1 MFSGHN
7 YQKARELFL
16 SMKRS
21 EISRSNRV
29 ARLIW
34 TLVWMV
40 FFRPTPRPFH
50 AWRCFLLRLFGAR
63 IGKRVAV
70 YQSARIWAPWNL
82 EMADR
87 SCLGDFVD
95 AYSVDKINL
104 GEGAVVSQYSY
115 LCTASHDYTEASRP
129 LITAPIVIGSQAW
142 VTADVFIAPGV
153 TIGEGAVVTA
163 RSSVFSDVEPWVV
176 ASGNPCRAVRPRVMK
191 SAEEIG

>member
-1 MFSGHN
+1 
-7 YQKARELFL
+7 
-16 SMKRS
+16 
-21 EISRSNRV
+21 
-29 ARLIW
+29 
-34 TLVWMV
+34 MV

-115 LCTASHDYTEASRP
+115 LCTASRDYTEASRP

-191 SAEEIG
+191 SAEETG